1 LATSTSST
9 EQVLEIARSRFGF
22 DALHPGQRESIQS
35 VIDGRDTLCVMP
47 TGSGKSAIYQIAGVI
62 REGVAIVVSPL
73 IALQHDQVKSING
86 LNLGRAV
93 ELNSTLS
100 NSERDEVFAA
110 LCKGDIKFLFMAPEQ
125 FANDETLGRLIAS
138 KPSLFAVDEAHCIS
152 EWGHDFRPDYLRLG
166 EVVQA
171 LGHPTV
177 LALTATAT
185 AMVRDEIVER
195 LGMRE
200 PAVIVQGFDRPNIRL
215 AVDTFQDADA
225 KTAALIA
232 SVEASER
239 PGIVYAATRLQ
250 TETIAAALEERGIA
264 AAAYHAG
271 LKATERERVQEAF
284 MSEEIDVVV
293 ATIAFG
299 MGIDKPNVRFVYH
312 HDISESL
319 DSYYQEIGR
328 AGRDWPAEAKL
339 FYLPEDLGL
348 RRFQN
353 GAGQLVIDEVEPVI
367 KALARSKAPV
377 DTDRLLATFDLP
389 NTKLMRILTRLADVG
404 ALTLHPD
411 GAIEV
416 KRNDLDPAEAA
427 REAVDEQQQHQ
438 SHVRSRLEMMRQYAE
453 TGSCRREFILHYFGE
468 AFEGPCGNCDSCERG
483 EHGATSP
490 DEQPFPIGDRVR
502 HSSLG
507 EGTVTHYE
515 DDKMVVAF
523 DTSGYRTLSIPM
535 VLEDDLIEPLDS
547 GDNGSV

>member
-1 LATSTSST
+1 
-9 EQVLEIARSRFGF
+9 
-22 DALHPGQRESIQS
+22 
-35 VIDGRDTLCVMP
+35 MP

-62 REGVAIVVSPL
+62 REGVTIVVSPL
-73 IALQHDQVKSING
+73 IALQHDQVESING
-86 LNLGRAV
+86 LDLGRAV

-110 LCKGDIKFLFMAPEQ
+110 LGKGEIAFLFMAPEQ
-125 FANDETLGRLIAS
+125 LANDQTLGRLIAC
-138 KPSLFAVDEAHCIS
+138 KPSLFVVDEAHCIS

-166 EVVQA
+166 DVVQA

-215 AVDTFQDADA
+215 AVDTFQDEGA
-225 KTAALIA
+225 KTEALIA
-232 SVEASER
+232 CVEASVR
-239 PGIVYAATRLQ
+239 PGIVYAATRQQ

-271 LKATERERVQEAF
+271 LKAAERGRVQEAF

-319 DSYYQEIGR
+319 DSYFQEIGR
-328 AGRDWPAEAKL
+328 AGRDSEPAEARL
-339 FYLPEDLGL
+339 FYLPADLNL

-367 KALARSKAPV
+367 KALARSRARV
-377 DTDRLLATFDLP
+377 DADRLLNTFDLP
-389 NTKLMRILTRLADVG
+389 DTRLMRILNRLADVG
-404 ALTLHPD
+404 ALALLPD

-416 KRNDLDPAEAA
+416 KRNGLDPAEAA
-427 REAVDEQQQHQ
+427 REAVEEQQQHQ

-453 TGSCRREFILHYFGE
+453 TGNCRREFILHYFGE
-468 AFEGPCGNCDSCERG
+468 AFEGPCSNCDSCERG
-483 EHGATSP
+483 QGEAARP

-523 DTSGYRTLSIPM
+523 DTSGYRTLSVPM
-535 VLEDDLIEPLDS
+535 VLDEGLIESFDA
-547 GDNGSV
+547 GDAGST